1 MEIGSGDALGYCG
14 KLIAD
19 FGADVIKIEPP
30 DGDAARKIPPLVD
43 AGNGRC
49 ESGYFAWLNTNKR
62 SMSADLSQSAGVEKV
77 RALLA
82 SADLLLDARHPTEIK
97 TSPLSHEDIRRSQPG
112 LAITA
117 ISWFGE
123 HGPYRDYAVTD
134 SVCRSLAGLV
144 KLVGP
149 IEGPPVLPR
158 DGQICVVA
166 GLTAVIPTLAGLY
179 ARGGQGA
186 RRFAV
191 SALEAM
197 LQISEFD
204 TALAL
209 EAGFSRPRIGINRFG
224 RGFPVGNYATQDGWL
239 GVTVVT
245 PAQWV
250 AFCGMI
256 GLPELG
262 PDPRYSAT
270 AERYLHAEELNGIIK
285 PVLMHRTATAARHRA
300 GHARTSGAAGLS
312 RARRAR
318 EGRDRQCVVRRAG
331 AAAASDALTAQT

>member
-1 MEIGSGDALGYCG
+1 
-14 KLIAD
+14 
-19 FGADVIKIEPP
+19 
-30 DGDAARKIPPLVD
+30 KIPPLVD
-43 AGNGRC
+43 AGNGRH
-49 ESGYFAWLNTNKR
+49 ESGYFAWLNANNR
-62 SMSADLSQSAGVEKV
+62 SVSADLNQSAGVQKV
-77 RALLA
+77 RSILA
-82 SADLLLDARHPTEIK
+82 SADLLLDARHPNVIK
-97 TSPLSHEDIRRSQPG
+97 TSPLSHEELRRSQPG

-158 DGQICVVA
+158 DGQIGVVA
-166 GLTAVIPTLAGLY
+166 GLSAFIPTLAGLY
-179 ARGGQGA
+179 ARGGQGG

-191 SALEAM
+191 SAHEAM

-209 EAGFSRPRIGINRFG
+209 ESGFTRPRIGINRFG
-224 RGFPVGNYATQDGWL
+224 RGFPGGTFATKDGWL

-250 AFCGMI
+250 AFCEMI

-262 PDPRYSAT
+262 PDP
-270 AERYLHAEELNGIIK
+270 
-285 PVLMHRTATAARHRA
+285 
-300 GHARTSGAAGLS
+300 
-312 RARRAR
+312 
-318 EGRDRQCVVRRAG
+318 
-331 AAAASDALTAQT
+331 